1 MPENLKPLN
10 RYLQVE
16 IQKKE
21 EEKKQYSFYVPE
33 EAERIQ
39 INRYSIVKVLS
50 KSSECQA
57 EVGCLA
63 IVPTHVIEEVDVD
76 GHRLHF
82 VTDNHLIAI
91 WS

>member
-1 MPENLKPLN
+1 MQENLKPLN

-33 EAERIQ
+33 EAERMQ

-82 VTDNHLIAI
+82 VTDNHLIAT

>member
-1 MPENLKPLN
+1 MLENLKPLN

-33 EAERIQ
+33 QAGTNQ
-39 INRYSIVKVLS
+39 VDRYSVVKILS
-50 KSSECQA
+50 KSSDCQV
-57 EVGCLA
+57 EVGNLA
-63 IVPTHVIEEVDVD
+63 VVPTHGIEDVEVDGVF
-76 GHRLHF
+76 LHF
-82 VTDNHLIAI
+82 VTDNYLIAT